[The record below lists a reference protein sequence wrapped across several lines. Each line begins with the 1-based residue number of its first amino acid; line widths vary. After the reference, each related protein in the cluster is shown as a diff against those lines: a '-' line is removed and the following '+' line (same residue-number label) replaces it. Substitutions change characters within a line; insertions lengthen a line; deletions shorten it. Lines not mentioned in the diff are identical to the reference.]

1 LNKYSLILG
10 IIGAI
15 LLIVFLNTSDKKI
28 DCDQFISR
36 MKSVRYNGI
45 IIKKY
50 IDTNQHNYKKV
61 ILKEDIETQVILFD
75 QEEGGVFQYLEKGDS
90 ISKKD
95 GDLTMKIVRGEK
107 DSIYK
112 LNYYCLTQKSK
123 K

>member
-36 MKSVRYNGI
+36 MKSERYNGI

-50 IDTNQHNYKKV
+50 IDTNQNNYKKV
-61 ILKEDIETQVILFD
+61 ILKKDIETQVILFD